1 MLPAESS
8 KLDPLSDE
16 YVCFARAVCSNTK
29 HEDYP
34 VQRIGSGVV
43 VAYEGDFYLMTARH
57 VFSNNHAS
65 PTDVVVPLGKT
76 GVTWWPTNACM
87 HLDATQPFDDDNT
100 FADLAVY
107 SMETSQDVR
116 SAITEYDY
124 LPFPSQLEL
133 TPNQQ
138 LFAFGYPDVGSE
150 LDIEGRKL
158 IATLTMV
165 EGNYIGKTQFTG
177 LHVFESEHLKKINPN
192 GMSGGP
198 VTIVDHLRIGRHL
211 LAGILIQGGGN
222 SGRLHFVHASMLLE
236 ALRFAIPQ
244 LRELRING
252 PFVNDC
258 KQIDVPFNLL
268 PS

>member
-1 MLPAESS
+1 MLPAGNS

-16 YVCFARAVCSNTK
+16 YVRFARAVCSNTK

-43 VAYEGDFYLMTARH
+43 VAYEGEFYLITARH

-87 HLDATQPFDDDNT
+87 HLDATQTFVDDNT

-116 SAITEYDY
+116 SSITEYDY

-133 TPNQQ
+133 KPNQQ
-138 LFAFGYPDVGSE
+138 LFAFGYPDLGSE

-158 IATLTMV
+158 VATLTMV
-165 EGNYIGKTQFTG
+165 EGVYIDKTSYTG
-177 LHVFESEHLKKINPN
+177 LHVFESEYLKEMNPN

-198 VTIVDHLRIGRHL
+198 VTSMDHRRIGRHL
-211 LAGILIQGGGN
+211 LAGIIIQGGGS
-222 SGRLHFVHASMLLE
+222 SGRFHFVDAKMLRE
-236 ALRFAIPQ
+236 ALLFSIPR
-244 LRELRING
+244 LRELRENG
-252 PFVNDC
+252 PFVND
-258 KQIDVPFNLL
+258 QVPVG
-268 PS
+268 S